1 MLDSVAA
8 VKRAEDMPHETKAP
22 PGWAEVQE
30 SLAAA
35 SGLAIMLVAERQPPA
50 LAISNNNSICHI
62 FQSSPAHATL
72 CEPYCG
78 QAFRRAAEAGG
89 KTFYRCHAGLH
100 CFAEIID
107 LGGKPLGIIGGRA
120 FLRTTDYRALGE
132 RFRTGD
138 FSGLLSPELFRN
150 VIFASSQDLSE
161 LAERIEET
169 AAGFRKTIPARIPE
183 ASEETADEKEAPSET
198 LSSETIE
205 AARGQETNFR
215 LDTTLAEACEKALS
229 ALSQMYGI
237 RSATL
242 MFRTGEKLTPL
253 HSIGVFEGRASGLS
267 RTVKEIKSRQ
277 SDVKGDSIP
286 VMIGDDKSQA
296 SAQTAELFPLIVE
309 DDVKGALVVLDPG
322 TNERKRRQ
330 LSRFA
335 REIALPLEVLRLR
348 DELERRTRV
357 AVHLRAFAEGIN
369 AADPQETYTTILHHS
384 AELLHAERI
393 SLMLFDESSNE
404 LSVKA
409 AFGPHA
415 EFARESR
422 MRLGDGISGAVM
434 REGRPVVVHNLQAA
448 GFAPAPA
455 ERNYKT
461 QSFISYPININGRK
475 VGVLN
480 VTDKAGGGSYDELDL
495 GLLEMIAPQMALA
508 LDRTEWHH
516 KATQFQLL
524 SITDPLTGLLNRRYL
539 EERLAEELERSKRHH
554 FPMCFMM
561 VDVDDFKLYNDRYG
575 HQAGDLALEITAQC
589 MKAVLRSAD
598 VASRYGGEEF
608 SVLLPQTNLSEAHVI
623 AERIRRRVEHMKYQ
637 NIKSQPLGP
646 VTVSIGIS
654 AFSPSHDT
662 SASIIHAADQALYA
676 AKHRGKNCVDS
687 FPPDFPHA
695 PLHDADRD
703 SK

>member
-35 SGLAIMLVAERQPPA
+35 SGLAIMLAAERQPP
-50 LAISNNNSICHI
+50 LVVSNNNSICHT
-62 FQSSPAHATL
+62 FQSSPAHAPL

-100 CFAEIID
+100 CFAETVN

-138 FSGLLSPELFRN
+138 LSGLLSPELFRN

-161 LAERIEET
+161 LAERIEE
-169 AAGFRKTIPARIPE
+169 ASAGFRKTLPTRGPE
-183 ASEETADEKEAPSET
+183 EPADEKEAPIEI
-198 LSSETIE
+198 LPSETIE
-205 AARGQETNFR
+205 TARGRETNFR
-215 LDTTLAEACEKALS
+215 LDTTLAEACEKALG
-229 ALSQMYGI
+229 ALSQTYGI
-237 RSATL
+237 TSATL
-242 MFRTGEKLTPL
+242 MFRAGEKFTPL
-253 HSIGVFEGRASGLS
+253 HSIGVFEGRTSGLS
-267 RTVKEIKSRQ
+267 QTMKEIKCLQ
-277 SDVKGDSIP
+277 VDVKGDSIP

-309 DDVKGALVVLDPG
+309 DDVKGALLVLDPG
-322 TNERKRRQ
+322 TDERKRRQ
-330 LSRFA
+330 IAHFA

-348 DELERRTRV
+348 DELERRTRA

-369 AADPQETYTTILHHS
+369 AADPEETYTTILRHS

-415 EFARESR
+415 ECARESR

-434 REGRPVVVHNLQAA
+434 RAGQPVVVHNLQAA

-461 QSFISYPININGRK
+461 ESFISYPININGRK

-480 VTDKAGGGSYDELDL
+480 VTDKAGGGSYDEFDL
-495 GLLEMIAPQMALA
+495 SLLEMIAPQMALA

-589 MKAVLRSAD
+589 MRAVLRSAD

-623 AERIRRRVEHMKYQ
+623 AERIRGRVERMKYP

-687 FPPDFPHA
+687 FPPDSSHA
-695 PLHDADRD
+695 PLHDADRGP
-703 SK
+703 K